1 MKINEKLKLL
11 RSAKG
16 LTQKQLSE
24 LLKITKSAYQK
35 YESGIIKPAHRS
47 MVKICQQFPRHA
59 LWLMTDS
66 VGIMKLNEKLKVLRT
81 LNNCAQK
88 EFSELIEVREGT
100 YQGYEYGT
108 HIPGGR
114 VIQKLCQQF
123 PEYALWLMT
132 DDVDVKAVE
141 NKALK
146 ENKENKHLGGELP
159 RSIFMTLSAKLKLL
173 RGTKGLTQKRMS
185 ELLEVRE
192 VTYQM
197 YEYQKYISGGRV
209 MQKLC
214 NQFPEYTLWLMTDID
229 NIENIKNQAIKQ

>member
-1 MKINEKLKLL
+1 L

-16 LTQKQLSE
+16 LTQKQVSE
-24 LLKITKSAYQK
+24 LLKISKFAYQK
-35 YESGIIKPAHRS
+35 YELGIIKPAHNS
-47 MVKICQQFPRHA
+47 MLKICQQFPRHA

-88 EFSELIEVREGT
+88 EFSELIDVREGT

-108 HIPGGR
+108 RIPGGS
-114 VIQKLCQQF
+114 VMQKLCQQF
-123 PEYALWLMT
+123 PQYALWLMT

-185 ELLEVRE
+185 ALLDVKE
-192 VTYQM
+192 VTYQS
-197 YEYQKYISGGRV
+197 YEYGTYIPGGSV
-209 MQKLC
+209 IQKLC
-214 NQFPEYTLWLMTDID
+214 NKFPEYTLWLMTDDID
-229 NIENIKNQAIKQ
+229 VKTVENKAL